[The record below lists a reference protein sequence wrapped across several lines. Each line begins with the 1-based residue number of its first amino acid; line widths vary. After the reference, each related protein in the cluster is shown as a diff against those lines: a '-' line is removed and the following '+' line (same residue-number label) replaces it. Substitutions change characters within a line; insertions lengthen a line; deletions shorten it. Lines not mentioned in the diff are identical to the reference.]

1 MVIDDKR
8 NWEQV
13 QRDTLTAN
21 TAQIVY
27 QHLRNLESRRERVI
41 TRWIWELLQNAI
53 DASHSAGV
61 GLVCSVEYGQGKVAF
76 QHNGRAFKLDEIA
89 HLIYHGSTKAEDALT
104 IGQYGSGFLTTHLLS
119 ERIEISGRLD
129 DNREF
134 DFHLIRQ
141 PDSIQAIDAYMKEA
155 AENFHTSLSA
165 SSASSPL
172 PKGYTTRFL
181 YPVEDSG
188 SSDVVNKG
196 VSALKLHAPWIVA
209 FNRQFYSISIES
221 PGDAITYAASK
232 RVDLS
237 DNGLHEI
244 TVNQKRNGNEEYTTY
259 LLAEADVYV
268 TVCQPLAERR
278 KVSVAIPIIE
288 TVNGKSCLEIESTPR
303 LFLGLPL
310 IGTEEFSLPAVVNSL
325 LFTPSDGDRDGVNLW
340 LNENDDANRL
350 NQAVITQACELLI
363 DLLGFTA
370 QSGYENIH
378 TLAIIPPV
386 SKRDWLD
393 DMRLKQHIADY
404 LIEPIRQTPAI
415 LCEQGSIAPEDAIL
429 PIAENDEAVIALWD
443 LLNALKDFHP
453 KLPRREE
460 ATGWCKAVKSWAAI
474 SDCSVEDFDESFDG
488 RKLAEHIEKATSTD
502 GDIDELRS
510 ILADD
515 VCAVEWLDSLYAFL
529 VANGFDGEVRSRR
542 IVLDQSG
549 GLDEI
554 SNLWRDNDIDDEL
567 KDIED
572 DIFGLG
578 IRCYLRD
585 VRLTSLSDEIGRG
598 DYENKDVVG
607 RIINNL
613 NRQADLAPN
622 YLGNNFAKSSVQLL
636 AWIVRNEEWDYLTD
650 FPAFS
655 LNRNNDT
662 RRVLILGRR
671 GADDIDMPLA
681 PINAWPEDLRR
692 YSDLFSPTLIL
703 ADDFYEAAPDISVW
717 RNLTEKS
724 LVRTNVIIS
733 RERNFRAFLPDEP
746 MPEVVGGHRTLQPVT
761 LTEVAFLQKDD
772 VGIMDRVRS
781 SPNRARLF
789 WRFLTEWLVNHDS
802 KGLTPK
808 EVACEC
814 EDDAKH
820 NYYPAAWLVPIVR
833 NNWVPIGNNKRDK
846 VNAKSLAS
854 LFRGSS
860 DAAPIPEND
869 VVDSILEAIG
879 MSRFDFIRETIVED
893 NEARRVMEDQLTSI
907 MTAAR
912 NKPDLLSRVPKFLEQ
927 LQDDES
933 LPDYIEERL
942 ERKRTVHLNQQLGSL
957 VEDLVKESLE
967 NEGFTVKRTHIG
979 ADLVI
984 EHDFVEEDQNTEI
997 GLELAKESRRWM
1009 VEVKATRDNDVRMTP
1024 AQARNAIARA
1034 DKFLLCVVP
1043 IETNAVPGLDDVRRS
1058 MKFVEKMGAR
1068 VSEVCRNLDDF
1079 EKQRHNITREDGDGV
1094 KLVVMSGTTRISVAK
1109 SIWEDDG
1116 FGLDDLA
1123 HRLNPNTKEQSQ

>member
-53 DASHSAGV
+53 DASHGADAG
-61 GLVCSVEYGQGKVAF
+61 LICSVEYGQGKVAF

-89 HLIYHGSTKAEDALT
+89 HLIYHGSTKAEDAST

-129 DNREF
+129 DDREF

-141 PDSIQAIDAYMKEA
+141 PDSIQAIDDYMKEA

-165 SSASSPL
+165 SSGSSPL

-181 YPVEDSG
+181 YPVEDSA

-196 VSALKLHAPWIVA
+196 VSALKLHAPWVVA

-350 NQAVITQACELLI
+350 NQAVITHACELLI

-393 DMRLKQHIADY
+393 DMRLKQHTADY
-404 LIEPIRQTPAI
+404 LIEPIRQTPAV
-415 LCEQGSIAPEDAIL
+415 LCEQGAIAPEDAIL
-429 PIAENDEAVIALWD
+429 PIAENEEAVIALWD
-443 LLNALKDFHP
+443 LLNDLKDFRP

-460 ATGWCKAVKSWAAI
+460 AAGWCKAVKSWAAI
-474 SDCSVEDFDESFDG
+474 SDCRVEDFDESFDG
-488 RKLAEHIEKATSTD
+488 RKLAEHIEKATSTVD
-502 GDIDELRS
+502 YGDIDKIRS
-510 ILADD
+510 MLSDG
-515 VCAVEWLDSLYAFL
+515 VCVVEWLDNLYAFL
-529 VANGFDGEVRSRR
+529 IANGFDGEVRTRR
-542 IVLDQSG
+542 IVLDQDG
-549 GLDEI
+549 YLDKI
-554 SNLWRDNDIDDEL
+554 SNLHRDNGIDAEL
-567 KDIED
+567 KNIAD
-572 DIFGLG
+572 DILGLG
-578 IRCYLRD
+578 IREELRD
-585 VRLTSLSDEIGRG
+585 VRLKSLSDEVGKG
-598 DYENKDVVG
+598 DYENENVI
-607 RIINNL
+607 RQIIDELNSPTDYYNL
-613 NRQADLAPN
+613 ND
-622 YLGNNFAKSSVQLL
+622 NFAQASVGL
-636 AWIVRNEEWDYLTD
+636 ATWIVENEQWDHLD
-650 FPAFS
+650 GFPAFS
-655 LNRNNDT
+655 LNSIDGN
-662 RRVLILGRR
+662 RRFLSLDLLDV
-671 GADDIDMPLA
+671 DDANMPLA
-681 PINAWPEDLRR
+681 PVKAWNKDVQQ
-692 YSDLFSPTLIL
+692 YADLFPPTQIV
-703 ADDFYEAAPDISVW
+703 ADDFYDAVLDSSVW
-717 RNLTEKS
+717 KKLAEEGI
-724 LVRTNVIIS
+724 VRTSIVITLK
-733 RERNFRAFLPDEP
+733 RNCADFLPDEP
-746 MPEVVGGHRTLQPVT
+746 LRDDLDHETLNLVALTDVV
-761 LTEVAFLQKDD
+761 FLA
-772 VGIMDRVRS
+772 GIMDRVRN

-789 WRFLTEWLVNHDS
+789 WRFLTEWLVNHDAG
-802 KGLTPK
+802 GLTPT
-808 EVACEC
+808 EAACEC
-814 EDDAKH
+814 EDEAKH
-820 NYYPAAWLVPIVR
+820 NYYPAAWLVPIAKNR
-833 NNWVPIGNNKRDK
+833 WVPIGDNKRDK

-860 DAAPIPEND
+860 EGLDISQSDAANAF
-869 VVDSILEAIG
+869 LAAIRI
-879 MSRFDFIRETIVED
+879 SRFDLMRETIAKD
-893 NEARRVMEDQLTSI
+893 DKARAVMDAKLTNI
-907 MTAAR
+907 MAAAQ
-912 NKPDLLSRVPKFLEQ
+912 NKPDLLDRVPKFLEQ
-927 LQDDES
+927 LSKDAK
-933 LPDYIEERL
+933 LPDYLEERQKQTQ
-942 ERKRTVHLNQQLGSL
+942 RVRRNQQLGGL
-957 VEDLVKESLE
+957 VEELVEASLID
-967 NEGFTVKRTHIG
+967 EGFIVERTHVG
-979 ADLVI
+979 ADLLIQPPKDDVS
-984 EHDFVEEDQNTEI
+984 DDDVTE
-997 GLELAKESRRWM
+997 LTLSKDNEKWR

-1024 AQARNAIARA
+1024 AQAKNAVKSGDR
-1034 DKFLLCVVP
+1034 FLLCVVP
-1043 IETNAVPGLDDVRRS
+1043 VEADTLPDLDDVRDNMR
-1058 MKFVEKMGAR
+1058 FVEDMGKR
-1068 VSEVCRNLDDF
+1068 VSSLCDDLDDF
-1079 EKQRHNITREDGDGV
+1079 EEYRNEITSYDYADNRGARLEIV
-1094 KLVVMSGTTRISVAK
+1094 SGNARVRVANSV
-1109 SIWEDDG
+1109 WEDDG
-1116 FGLDDLA
+1116 FGLDALA
-1123 HRLNPNTKEQSQ
+1123 TRLKPNN